1 MFFRKVYCSICH
13 KKIHLW
19 EKVRLQDKYIH
30 PGFWWNEIMH
40 IKCLSESER
49 NRKDDDDDDGSNY
62 DKIEID

>member
-1 MFFRKVYCSICH
+1 
-13 KKIHLW
+13 LW

-30 PGFWWNEIMH
+30 PGFWWNEIVH

-49 NRKDDDDDDGSNY
+49 NRSDDDDDDDTHNF